1 MITPVLFEG
10 VMSFNNFIKDFKE
23 RGHKVHFLI
32 YLSIFLSIIVAI
44 LMIPVLLFV
53 DLCILVYNIVEKM
66 VVKEDNVI
74 KSYKKRNKKK

>member
-32 YLSIFLSIIVAI
+32 YLGIFLSIIFAI

-53 DLCILVYNIVEKM
+53 DLCILIYKIFEKM
-66 VVKEDNVI
+66 FVQEDTVI
-74 KSYKKRNKKK
+74 KGYKKRNKKK